1 MLFCELFNELFSDDN
16 SSFNDFRD
24 VRDRVVASFLLFVRV
39 DVDLRVSGSLYVPG
53 NFLAYIKIITV
64 NNF

>member
-1 MLFCELFNELFSDDN
+1 MLFCELFNELFSDDC

-24 VRDRVVASFLLFVRV
+24 VRDRVVASFLPFVRV

-53 NFLAYIKIITV
+53 NFLAY
-64 NNF
+64 N